1 MLSILRRQSELL
13 EKELLDL
20 RRTHAT
26 TLQTLRQRDAE
37 LLELREALAAAG
49 DDEAAEA
56 EPQQPAEDP
65 AAESKAM
72 AELSRRLRDA
82 EHKLTMTEL
91 QKHLSELKLMNLESA
106 DARQTRLKN
115 ALAIKNAAVGGGDA
129 ASQKALTS
137 ALAEV
142 GELRAQIRRR
152 DEQIE
157 FLMQVHD
164 ASQSVTW
171 VDEAAQQWTCAQCT
185 LKNHASLTSCEACGA
200 PR

>member
-65 AAESKAM
+65 SPLAPGPA
-72 AELSRRLRDA
+72 
-82 EHKLTMTEL
+82 T
-91 QKHLSELKLMNLESA
+91 
-106 DARQTRLKN
+106 N
-115 ALAIKNAAVGGGDA
+115 AL
-129 ASQKALTS
+129 SPQL
-137 ALAEV
+137 
-142 GELRAQIRRR
+142 
-152 DEQIE
+152 
-157 FLMQVHD
+157 FLMFVP
-164 ASQSVTW
+164 
-171 VDEAAQQWTCAQCT
+171 
-185 LKNHASLTSCEACGA
+185 SLSWQIG
-200 PR
+200 RV